1 MEKKDILE
9 SNFAELE
16 KIVEQMESGDLSLDE
31 SFELYKKGIKL
42 VQSCNDSI
50 NKVEKEM
57 QIISEG
63 TGPGE
68 NNE

>member
-9 SNFAELE
+9 SNFQELE
-16 KIVEQMESGDLSLDE
+16 RIVEQMESGELSLDE

-50 NKVEKEM
+50 SKVEKEM
-57 QIISEG
+57 KIISEG
-63 TGPGE
+63 E
-68 NNE
+68 E

>member
-9 SNFAELE
+9 SNFEELD
-16 KIVEQMESGDLSLDE
+16 KIVEKMESGDLSLDE
-31 SFELYKKGIKL
+31 SFELYKKGIEL
-42 VQSCNDSI
+42 VKSCNESI

-63 TGPGE
+63 TGE
-68 NNE
+68 A

>member
-9 SNFAELE
+9 SNFEELD
-16 KIVEQMESGDLSLDE
+16 KIVEQMESGDLSLDQ
-31 SFELYKKGIKL
+31 SFELYKKGIEL
-42 VQSCNDSI
+42 VKSCNESI

-63 TGPGE
+63 TGE
-68 NNE
+68 A

>member
-1 MEKKDILE
+1 ME